1 MPGAS
6 FARWGGTCHYCR
18 RSALLKLCTASL
30 RCFVT
35 LADGTGQA
43 LKTLLALAHG
53 TQASLASDTGVK
65 VRKLNKSQSKAV
77 SETRLM
83 RLPAARLAEGQNQEK
98 SSHENKRL
106 AKKQK
111 ILGASNSFQ
120 TVL

>member
-1 MPGAS
+1 ML
-6 FARWGGTCHYCR
+6 R
-18 RSALLKLCTASL
+18 LCTASL

-77 SETRLM
+77 SEDKADE
-83 RLPAARLAEGQNQEK
+83 AA
-98 SSHENKRL
+98 SSQARRRTESGKE
-106 AKKQK
+106 QP
-111 ILGASNSFQ
+111 
-120 TVL
+120 